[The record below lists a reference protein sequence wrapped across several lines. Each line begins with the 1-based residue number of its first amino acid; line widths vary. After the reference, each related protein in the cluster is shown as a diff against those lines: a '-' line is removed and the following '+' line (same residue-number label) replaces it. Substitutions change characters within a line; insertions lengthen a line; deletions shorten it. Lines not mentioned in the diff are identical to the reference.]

1 MNLEIVKLYLIE
13 FVKMFLIFLVVRMLV
28 DLMAG
33 SESFSITNSV
43 TNQWEFA
50 LIFAGVLAVV
60 RVLKIWRKR
69 KGEEGI

>member
-33 SESFSITNSV
+33 SESFSITNSI
-43 TNQWEFA
+43 TNQW
-50 LIFAGVLAVV
+50 
-60 RVLKIWRKR
+60 
-69 KGEEGI
+69 